1 MRSARTKAVL
11 LPMAILCTLFN
22 VVYANNLVSLINVQP
37 QKIYHTINNKTLLE
51 VTNQIANRTGF
62 TFKIHPELKKDII
75 NQKLAADEWTYALE
89 QLLQGYNYSI
99 VRESGII
106 KTVLI
111 TGYNGNGHINDA
123 TTVAEQDL
131 LMVAPSIADLPEKY
145 RHYKPGSVFRLNL
158 PMTELAS
165 KPLGSELTLDLPI
178 GQYKV
183 KHDNVVDQG
192 DGSTT
197 WMGYLNEEGKGYRVY
212 LSEGEAGIMG
222 NIYTPDGAYNIE
234 TVDGVTVLVDLERS
248 GLQAISFENDLAE
261 PSANAL
267 MQAGMNAVA
276 DAGKKYKKHKV
287 AGAAYTKKSKNKQVV
302 VGSNNLSG
310 TVVDLM
316 VLYTT
321 KKQTASYAKHRIK
334 YLVAVTNQAYLDSG
348 INMSLRLVH
357 TRQTSYVENNA
368 NATALSDLATSRGAF
383 KGTASLRNKYG
394 ADLVMLFRP
403 LYAQT
408 AGSCGTTYVGFAYGG
423 DGIPEYG
430 YGTIGDGSSN
440 DALSGYYCGP
450 NTFAHEIGHSLG
462 NVHDRENS
470 SFTGKFPYS
479 YAWGIRNVFG
489 TIMSTYGPPIM
500 LFSNPNLTAHCAG
513 SPCGF
518 PDGTANSSDQAAT
531 TNFTGPIVGSY
542 RATTVGKPVIQ

>member
-1 MRSARTKAVL
+1 M
-11 LPMAILCTLFN
+11 
-22 VVYANNLVSLINVQP
+22 
-37 QKIYHTINNKTLLE
+37 
-51 VTNQIANRTGF
+51 
-62 TFKIHPELKKDII
+62 
-75 NQKLAADEWTYALE
+75 
-89 QLLQGYNYSI
+89 QGYNYTI
-99 VRESGII
+99 VRDSGVI
-106 KTVLI
+106 KTVLV
-111 TGYNGNGHINDA
+111 TGYNGNGRINDA
-123 TTVAEQDL
+123 PSVAEQDL

-145 RHYKPGSVFRLNL
+145 QHYKPGSVFRLDL
-158 PMTELAS
+158 PMAELAS

-192 DGSTT
+192 DGLTT

-248 GLQAISFENDLAE
+248 GLRAISFENDSAE

-267 MQAGMNAVA
+267 MQAGMNALA
-276 DAGKKYKKHKV
+276 DAGKKRKKNKA
-287 AGAAYTKKSKNKQVV
+287 AGAGYTKHNHKLAPVS
-302 VGSNNLSG
+302 GNNLSG

-321 KKQTASYAKHRIK
+321 KKQSAAYAKQRIR
-334 YLVAVTNQAYLDSG
+334 YLVAVTNQAYSDSG

-357 TRQTSYVENNA
+357 TRKTSYVEHNA
-368 NATALSDLATSRGAF
+368 NATALSDLAASRGAL

-423 DGIPEYG
+423 NGVPEYG
-430 YGTIGDGSSN
+430 YGTIGDGSSK

-470 SFTGKFPYS
+470 TFSGKFPYS

-500 LFSNPNLTAHCAG
+500 LFSNPNLAANCAG
-513 SPCGF
+513 TPCGY
-518 PDGTANSSDQAAT
+518 PTTDANASDQAAT
-531 TNFTGPIVGSY
+531 TNYTGPIVGSY